1 MRTFADIIDAL
12 GGSASVAHGIGLMPG
27 TVRQMRR
34 RGRIP
39 PEYWPA
45 LVDFAL
51 ARGVMDVTLTVLA
64 SLAARKRPEVV
75 RDLREQGRAA

>member
-1 MRTFADIIDAL
+1 METFADIIDTL
-12 GGSASVAHGIGLMPG
+12 GGSAAVARGIGLLPG

-39 PEYWPA
+39 PEYWPS
-45 LVDFAL
+45 LVDFA
-51 ARGVMDVTLTVLA
+51 ASRGVVNVTLIVLA
-64 SLAARKRPEVV
+64 DLAARKRPEVV